1 MSKQNDGG
9 PAFPVADLS
18 KTQCPGMSLR
28 DYFAGQALAGLLAGG
43 FATDPAVTALAE
55 GMGMERPEKFVA
67 ACARRHA
74 DALMEELD
82 GQNLG
87 AELLRQFRTLR
98 NELRAFGPRPEIDA
112 ADALLAK
119 LEERD

>member
-1 MSKQNDGG
+1 MD
-9 PAFPVADLS
+9 
-18 KTQCPGMSLR
+18 
-28 DYFAGQALAGLLAGG
+28 
-43 FATDPAVTALAE
+43 
-55 GMGMERPEKFVA
+55 
-67 ACARRHA
+67 A
-74 DALMEELD
+74 DAITAWAVDYADGLMEELD